1 MVCYPTISHMKWLV
15 HPIIL
20 SKCVARSI
28 FLPFLLRLLKRWFGP
43 DTVTEGAVL
52 RRRFEQDKRRRELEA
67 EAAKIRGWVGQKG
80 RLRDRKE
87 PRNLLDACL
96 EGPRNMGRMIW
107 FQDVGWQ
114 LMVKHSAYSALSQR
128 SGDLIKWSTGN
139 VTLRSHRDVTG
150 IPHWHFFLAY
160 KLRGGSTAPIVQC
173 LEHQKM
179 HSFNVEKAPLNPF
192 KYLAPKGCCTTF
204 NFRMSQYWMQ
214 QK

>member
-1 MVCYPTISHMKWLV
+1 M
-15 HPIIL
+15 
-20 SKCVARSI
+20 
-28 FLPFLLRLLKRWFGP
+28 
-43 DTVTEGAVL
+43 TEGAVL

-67 EAAKIRGWVGQKG
+67 DAAKIRGWVGQKDG
-80 RLRDRKE
+80 CATEKNQEIISVGCL
-87 PRNLLDACL
+87 L
-96 EGPRNMGRMIW
+96 EGPRNMDRMIW

-139 VTLRSHRDVTG
+139 VTLRWHRGVTG

-173 LEHQKM
+173 SEHQKM
-179 HSFNVEKAPLNPF
+179 HGFNVEKAPLNPF

-204 NFRMSQYWMQ
+204 NFRMRKTGCSKSNIYSWILI
-214 QK
+214 